1 MKIEYQNPEYPHCRP
16 DTYGSCE
23 QAAQWVLG
31 DPTSCD
37 IDDEKR
43 TELAGA
49 IGRVCDLLAESG
61 IDKGKI
67 AAALLGKGG
76 SAGG

>member
-1 MKIEYQNPEYPHCRP
+1 MRVKYQNPAYLHARR
-16 DTYGSCE
+16 DTYDSCE
-23 QAAQWVLG
+23 AAAQWVFG

-49 IGRVCDLLAESG
+49 LGRVCDLLAESG